1 VPYCQTTLLE
11 SYSQALRYLN
21 ATGKLA
27 GGPPADRGPAAAAT
41 PALSPP

>member
-21 ATGKLA
+21 DTGKLA
-27 GGPPADRGPAAAAT
+27 GGSPVAAAT
-41 PALSPP
+41 PVLSSP

>member
-1 VPYCQTTLLE
+1 MPYCQTTLLE

-27 GGPPADRGPAAAAT
+27 TASGGNVAGRFGIVLTDE
-41 PALSPP
+41 